1 MIKIANE
8 EMGEP
13 MVENQNRMSR
23 DAFLLEIDEILGLRP
38 GTLKGEEKLEELHN
52 WDSTALIGV
61 IVLAESA
68 SERHIS
74 PDQVVNCSTVADLLR
89 LAGVDGRPS

>member
-1 MIKIANE
+1 
-8 EMGEP
+8 